1 MLIIVFP
8 FSVVTVLS
16 SAITVS
22 APPETVFGKTESGSF
37 EDMMHRFKTISDDKL
52 GDLKH
57 GYESKRGKAR
67 KR

>member
-1 MLIIVFP
+1 
-8 FSVVTVLS
+8 
-16 SAITVS
+16 
-22 APPETVFGKTESGSF
+22 
-37 EDMMHRFKTISDDKL
+37 MMHRFKTISDDKL